1 MRRLE
6 HRLADDPAGAFEDLV
21 RVYQDR
27 LFAFAFRLTGS
38 RQDAEEVV
46 QDALVRAYRALS
58 GYGSE
63 QVRTLRIKPWL
74 YRITLVRQPAPE
86 CQLGQCPGR
95 RRRQS
100 HGGRSAVPPDQ
111 CMK

>member
-6 HRLADDPAGAFEDLV
+6 QRLADDPAGAFGDLV

-63 QVRTLRIKPWL
+63 RVRTLRIYCFPTCHRARRIARRHRVEFRGERQAAAAG
-74 YRITLVRQPAPE
+74 YRPCRVCRP
-86 CQLGQCPGR
+86 
-95 RRRQS
+95 S
-100 HGGRSAVPPDQ
+100 SAR
-111 CMK
+111 